1 MHETVKYFKC
11 DECVNHL
18 NGGDSLCRPF
28 EIIHEIV
35 WCFNVSNVAKL
46 KVARQVLNYI
56 LSNSMQEN
64 KDWIALAVNTPHS
77 QKQFELT
84 RRFNS

>member
-1 MHETVKYFKC
+1 MCQPFERRGK
-11 DECVNHL
+11 
-18 NGGDSLCRPF
+18 LCRPF

-35 WCFNVSNVAKL
+35 RCFNVSNVAKL
-46 KVARQVLNYI
+46 KVTRRVLIYI
-56 LSNSMQEN
+56 LSKSMQEN
-64 KDWIALAVNTPHS
+64 KDWMALAVITPHS